1 MMHSA
6 PTATYRVQLRE
17 GVDFDNLA
25 RHVDYIAGLGMS
37 HLYLSPIF
45 TASSGSTHG
54 YDVINPNQI
63 DPKLGGRGAF
73 ERLVGAA
80 RQVGLGII
88 LDIVPNHT
96 AFTLENP
103 WLLEVLREGENS
115 PYASHFDIDWN
126 AGPLVLPILPA
137 PFEQMLAAG
146 RFSAKSGYFVFDET
160 QIPLADTARED
171 VTEIDAL
178 RKLHEQQHWRLKHW
192 EAERDSI
199 THRRFFNITSLIGM
213 RVEDPE
219 VFDDTHALTLDLV
232 RAGLVDGLRVDHID
246 GLADPAA
253 YLERLSQALPGTPIW
268 VEKILVGDERLPENW
283 NTVGTTGYESAR
295 LLARA
300 LTHSQGIEELDQI
313 WRDLV
318 QEPDSFPQ
326 ALTRAKKDILEFE
339 LAAELHQLVALA
351 AAALQASPLAEPGPE
366 TLREAVMALL
376 GAVPRYRTYIDSN
389 GINDADHAIA
399 TRMNETA
406 ASGLRS
412 EVGVK
417 AVASLML
424 SPDTAPARTFALRFQ
439 QVSGALLAKAQED
452 TAGFRWSRYL
462 AANEVGA
469 EPAEPTVDQR
479 EADQF
484 LSGRTPSDMN
494 LSSTHDTKRSE
505 DSRMRMVAISHRP
518 EGFKALYLEACKLR
532 EAAEVTPAWRWYI
545 IQTCLA
551 IWDPADAHL
560 DERLRDHIRK
570 AKREAK
576 QASFWT
582 KPNEDAE
589 NKAIAF
595 AHAAVA
601 LWRDALPIELEQLVS
616 SADTLILTQLALKAL
631 LPGFPDFYRGS
642 ETVFLALTDPD
653 NRRPV
658 DWGTLAGGTLD
669 SKIATAKM
677 NLTRELLGLR
687 KTERE
692 FLERAASKVVLNPDS
707 VLLRRSDGQ
716 RALVAG
722 FSTDLPAII
731 EPIWHTEINRQVIF
745 VGWDTEM
752 SAA

>member
-6 PTATYRVQLRE
+6 PTATYRIQLRE

-25 RHVDYIAGLGMS
+25 RHLDYIAGLGMS

-63 DPKLGGRGAF
+63 DPALGGRAAF
-73 ERLVGAA
+73 EQLVAAA
-80 RQVGLGII
+80 RRAGLGIV

-103 WLLEVLREGENS
+103 WLQEVLRDGRNS
-115 PYASHFDIDWN
+115 AYASHFDIDWN
-126 AGPLVLPILPA
+126 AGPLVLPILPE
-137 PFEQMLAAG
+137 PFEHMLAAG
-146 RFSAKSGYFVFDET
+146 RFSVNGGHFTFDGT
-160 QIPLADTARED
+160 QVPLADAACED
-171 VTEIDAL
+171 VTDIDAL

-199 THRRFFNITSLIGM
+199 THRRFFNVTSLIGM

-232 RAGLVDGLRVDHID
+232 RAGLVNGLRVDHID

-268 VEKILVGDERLPENW
+268 VEKILVGDESLPKNW
-283 NTVGTTGYESAR
+283 KTVGTTGYESAR

-300 LTHSQGIEELDQI
+300 LTHRNGMEQLDQV

-318 QEPDSFPQ
+318 QEPNTFSQ
-326 ALTRAKKDILEFE
+326 ALTQAKKDILEFE

-351 AAALQASPLAEPGPE
+351 ADALQNSPLAEPGPE

-376 GAVPRYRTYIDSN
+376 AAVPRYRTYIDSD
-389 GINDADHAIA
+389 GINETDRAIVG
-399 TRMNETA
+399 RMSEMA
-406 ASGLRS
+406 AKGLRS
-412 EVGVK
+412 EIGVK
-417 AVASLML
+417 AVASLLL
-424 SPDTAPARTFALRFQ
+424 SLDTAPARTFALRFQ

-469 EPAEPTVDQR
+469 EPAEPTVDRR
-479 EADQF
+479 EADRF
-484 LSGRTPSDMN
+484 LSGRTPWDMN
-494 LSSTHDTKRSE
+494 LTSTHDTKRSE
-505 DSRMRMVAISHRP
+505 DSRMRMVAISHQP
-518 EGFKALYLEACKLR
+518 EAFRALYLRACELP
-532 EAAEVTPAWRWYI
+532 EAADVAPAWRWYI
-545 IQTCLA
+545 VQTCLA
-551 IWDPADAHL
+551 VWDLGDAHL
-560 DERLRDHIRK
+560 EERLGDHTRK
-570 AKREAK
+570 AMREAK

-582 KPNEDAE
+582 RPNDDAE

-595 AHAAVA
+595 AHAVLV
-601 LWRDALPIELEQLVS
+601 LWREAGPAELEKLVA
-616 SADTLILTQLALKAL
+616 SADTLILAQLALKSL

-658 DWGTLAGGTLD
+658 DWGSLAVGAA
-669 SKIATAKM
+669 SSPVATAKM
-677 NLTRELLGLR
+677 SLTRELLGLR
-687 KTERE
+687 HTERQ
-692 FLERAASKVVLNPDS
+692 FLERAASNIVLNPKG
-707 VLLRRSDGQ
+707 VLLSRSDGQ

-722 FSTDLPAII
+722 YAASLPAGI
-731 EPIWHTEINRQVIF
+731 EPVWHMQINGQVIF
-745 VGWDTEM
+745 VGWDPALST
-752 SAA
+752 A

>member
-45 TASSGSTHG
+45 TASTGSTHG

-63 DPKLGGRGAF
+63 DATLGGRGAF

-126 AGPLVLPILPA
+126 AGPLVLPILPE

-146 RFSAKSGYFVFDET
+146 RFSVKNGHFVFDGT
-160 QIPLADTARED
+160 QVPLADTAPD
-171 VTEIDAL
+171 DMTDIDAL
-178 RKLHEQQHWRLKHW
+178 RKVHEQQHWRLKHW

-199 THRRFFNITSLIGM
+199 THRRFFNVTSLIGM
-213 RVEDPE
+213 RVENPE

-389 GINDADHAIA
+389 GIEEADHAIV
-399 TRMNETA
+399 TRMSETA
-406 ASGLRS
+406 ARGLRS

-424 SPDTAPARTFALRFQ
+424 SPDTAQARVFALRFQ

-484 LSGRTPSDMN
+484 LSGRTPWDMN

-505 DSRMRMVAISHRP
+505 DSRMRMVAISHQP
-518 EGFKALYLEACKLR
+518 EGFKALYLRACELR

-570 AKREAK
+570 AMREAK

-616 SADTLILTQLALKAL
+616 SADTLILTQLALKTL
-631 LPGFPDFYRGS
+631 LPGFPDIYRGS

-658 DWGTLAGGTLD
+658 DWGSLAAGTLD
-669 SKIATAKM
+669 SKIAAAKM

-692 FLERAASKVVLNPDS
+692 FLERAASNVVLSPDS

-722 FSTDLPAII
+722 FSTDLPANI